1 MGGGGLKVLWEA
13 LDVYGFGLSQNPPK
27 GGLLY
32 FLFQLLWPIKNE
44 VYLVG
49 LASGNLLENQ
59 ELIT

>member
-1 MGGGGLKVLWEA
+1 M
-13 LDVYGFGLSQNPPK
+13 DGFLLSQNPVK
-27 GGLLY
+27 GNLLQL
-32 FLFQLLWPIKNE
+32 LFQLLWPIKNE